1 MANKSAAKLSN
12 RSRNMSHLR
21 WQLNLVKRNWIGY
34 VFVAPFLFIF
44 LLFTLA
50 PIALSLVL
58 SLTNF
63 NMIEFPDFV
72 FMDNYIQLFLDDELF
87 ITSLKNTLIFS
98 AIVGPST
105 FILSW
110 LVAWFINELPPRV
123 RAIVTFIFY
132 APSISGSVYIVW
144 QTLFSGDAYGW
155 VNGALLNMNVIN
167 EPILF
172 FKTEEWIWPLV
183 IMVALWTSLGTS
195 FLSNIAGLQGIPRHL
210 FEAAAIDGVK
220 NRWQEAWYVTL
231 PSMKPQLLFG
241 AVMSITGSF
250 GFGSIITTL
259 CGFPSVNYCAYTL
272 SHHLDDYGS
281 TRWEVGYA
289 SAISFVIFLLCFG
302 CNAMINKLLSKV
314 GQ

>member
-1 MANKSAAKLSN
+1 MANKSAAKLAN
-12 RSRNMSHLR
+12 RASHSSHFR
-21 WQLNLVKRNWIGY
+21 WQLNLAKRNWIGY

-44 LLFTLA
+44 VLFTLA
-50 PIALSLVL
+50 PIVLSLVL

-87 ITSLKNTLIFS
+87 LTALKNTLIFS
-98 AIVGPST
+98 AIVGPAT
-105 FILSW
+105 FIISW
-110 LVAWFINELPPRV
+110 LVAWFINEIPPKI
-123 RAIVTFIFY
+123 RAFVTFIFY
-132 APSISGSVYIVW
+132 APSISGQVYIVW

-155 VNGALLNMNVIN
+155 VNGMLLNMGLIDT
-167 EPILF
+167 PIIF

-183 IMVALWTSLGTS
+183 IAVALWTSLGMS
-195 FLSNIAGLQGIPRHL
+195 FLSNIAGLQGVPRHL

-250 GFGSIITTL
+250 GFGSVITTL

-302 CNAMINKLLSKV
+302 CNAVINKLLAKV